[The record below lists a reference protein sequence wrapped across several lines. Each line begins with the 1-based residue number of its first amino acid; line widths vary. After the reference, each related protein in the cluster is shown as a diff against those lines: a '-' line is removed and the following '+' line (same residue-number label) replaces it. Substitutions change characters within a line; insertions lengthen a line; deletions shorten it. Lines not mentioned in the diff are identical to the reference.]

1 MTTGTPEELAGL
13 MPPQDLKS
21 VYRRT
26 PVDPKAVKSRW
37 WRRLLVVGSALAL
50 SAYAVYEM
58 WMVFAAGKITW
69 PEYIVMVLFAMTFCW
84 IALAC
89 STGLAGFYA
98 LRFGPKP
105 QWQTAPLTKKTV
117 VLMPTY
123 NEDPAR
129 IFAAIEAMASGIIEA
144 GEGEAFD
151 WFIIADTTN
160 PEVMLQEEEALLA
173 IRERLGDKARVF
185 YRRRRENLARKAGNV
200 ADFCRRWGRHYDH
213 MLVLDADSL
222 IAPDTLIQLARRMEA
237 NPDAGLIQTIPRLIR
252 GTTLVA
258 RVQQFATRIYG
269 PIVGTGLAWWV
280 DRDGNFW
287 GHNAIIRTSAFM
299 ECAGLPELP
308 GKAPFGGHILSHDF
322 VEAALLRRAGW
333 VVDIAWDL
341 DGSYEESP
349 PSLIDMAV
357 RDRRWCQGNLQ
368 HAKVLPTRGLSWVS
382 RMHMVTGIMSYLSSP
397 LWLLLVLAG
406 FALALQAQ
414 FIRPEYFPDTFSL
427 FPAWPVLDSERALW
441 LFAVTMLVLFAPKL
455 MGLALGLSDKS
466 LRQESGGAW
475 GLIKSFF
482 LEVILSAL
490 IAPVMMLI
498 HSGAVMSV
506 FLGADSGW
514 NPQRRDDGSLPWG
527 DVWRR
532 HRSHVAA
539 GVILAL
545 AAWYNSWQLLA
556 WLSPAILGMLLAVP
570 LSYYTASAKLGEY
583 FAERGWLRIPEE
595 AEAPAIEK
603 VLDQTL
609 PYYEERLAKAPTLET
624 LATDP
629 VMARRRLP
637 LIDAVA
643 PRKAGVVKGQDALVF
658 TKLSDT
664 TDPLEAFSFMDN
676 KEKAWLLST
685 PELYQRFVAM
695 TADKAVGAEV

>member
-1 MTTGTPEELAGL
+1 MRGTPEELAGA
-13 MPPQDLKS
+13 MPAQDLS
-21 VYRRT
+21 SLSHRQ
-26 PVDPKAVKSRW
+26 PQQPGAVRSRW
-37 WRRLLVVGSALAL
+37 WRRLLVVGGALVLA
-50 SAYAVYEM
+50 AYAIFEM
-58 WMVFAAGKITW
+58 WLVFDAGGVTW
-69 PEYIVMVLFAMTFCW
+69 PEYVVLVLFALTFSW

-89 STGLAGFYA
+89 TTGIAGFCVQ
-98 LRFGPKP
+98 RFGKAPN
-105 QWQTAPLTKKTV
+105 WLDAPLTGRTV

-129 IFAAIEAMASGIIEA
+129 IFAAIEVMAKGIIEA

-173 IRERLGDKARVF
+173 IRQRLGDKARIF
-185 YRRRRENLARKAGNV
+185 YRRRRENQARKAGNV
-200 ADFCRRWGRHYDH
+200 ADFCRRWGRHYHH

-222 IAPDTLIQLARRMEA
+222 MAPKTLIQLARRMEA
-237 NPDAGLIQTIPRLIR
+237 SPDTGLIQTIPRLIR
-252 GTTLVA
+252 GTTVVA

-269 PIVGTGLAWWV
+269 PMVGTGLAWWV

-299 ECAGLPELP
+299 ACAGLPELP

-368 HAKVLPTRGLSWVS
+368 HAKVLPAKGLSWVS
-382 RMHMVTGIMSYLSSP
+382 RLHMVTGIMSYLSSS

-414 FIRPEYFPDTFSL
+414 FIRPEYFPDSFSL
-427 FPAWPVLDSERALW
+427 FPAWPVLDAEKALW
-441 LFAVTMLVLFAPKL
+441 LFGVTLGVLFAPKI
-455 MGLALGLSDKS
+455 LGLVHS
-466 LRQESGGAW
+466 LLDGDCRRGCGGAW
-475 GLIKSFF
+475 RLLRSFV
-482 LEVILSAL
+482 LEVLVSAL

-498 HSGAVMSV
+498 HSGAVLAV
-506 FLGADSGW
+506 LLGADSGW
-514 NPQRRDDGSLPWG
+514 NPQRRDDGSLPWA

-532 HRSHVAA
+532 HRSHVAT
-539 GVILAL
+539 GLLLAV
-545 AAWYNSWQLLA
+545 AAWFNSWQLLA

-570 LSYYTASAKLGEY
+570 LSYYTAASGLGQ
-583 FAERGWLRIPEE
+583 RLKNKGWLQIPEE
-595 AEAPAIEK
+595 AQAPAIEMALEQILPWYQERLAQAPTLAVLANDPVLGRRRLGLIDPIAPRLPGQVK
-603 VLDQTL
+603 VLD
-609 PYYEERLAKAPTLET
+609 AM
-624 LATDP
+624 
-629 VMARRRLP
+629 V
-637 LIDAVA
+637 
-643 PRKAGVVKGQDALVF
+643 G
-658 TKLSDT
+658 TKLGDSQ
-664 TDPLEAFSFMDN
+664 DPAQALAFMDT
-676 KEKAWLLST
+676 KEQAWLLST
-685 PELYQRFVAM
+685 PALYQGFLALGAAVV
-695 TADKAVGAEV
+695 TAEA

>member
-1 MTTGTPEELAGL
+1 MQGTPEELAGL
-13 MPPQDLKS
+13 MPPQDLKQ
-21 VYRRT
+21 VYRRK
-26 PVDPKAVKSRW
+26 PVDPAAVKSRW
-37 WRRLLVVGSALAL
+37 WKRLLVVGSALVL
-50 SAYAVYEM
+50 SVYAVYEM

-69 PEYIVMVLFAMTFCW
+69 PEYIVMGLFALTFCW

-89 STGLAGFYA
+89 TTGIAGFYA
-98 LRFGPKP
+98 LRFGKKP
-105 QWQTAPLTKKTV
+105 QWLTSALTKKTV

-123 NEDPAR
+123 NEDPSR
-129 IFAAIEAMASGIIEA
+129 IFAAIEVMAKGIIDA

-173 IRERLGDKARVF
+173 IRERLGDKARVY

-222 IAPDTLIQLARRMEA
+222 IDHTTIIQLARRMEA

-252 GTTLVA
+252 GNTVVA

-287 GHNAIIRTSAFM
+287 GHNAIIRTCAFM
-299 ECAGLPELP
+299 EYAGLPDLP

-333 VVDIAWDL
+333 VIDIAWDL
-341 DGSYEESP
+341 EGSYEESP

-368 HAKVLPTRGLSWVS
+368 HTKVLPTRGLSWVS

-397 LWLLLVLAG
+397 LWLLLVLSG

-414 FIRPEYFPDTFSL
+414 FIRPEYFPDSFSL
-427 FPAWPVLDSERALW
+427 FPAWPVLDSERAVW
-441 LFAVTMLVLFAPKL
+441 LFVVTMVVLFAPKI
-455 MGLALGLSDKS
+455 MGLVLGLTDRD
-466 LRQESGGAW
+466 LRSKCGGAW

-482 LEVILSAL
+482 FEVILSAL

-506 FLGADSGW
+506 FLGGDSGW
-514 NPQRRDDGSLPWG
+514 NPQRRDDGSLPWE

-539 GVILAL
+539 GVILAI
-545 AAWYNSWQLLA
+545 AAAFNSWQLLA
-556 WLSPAILGMLLAVP
+556 WLSPAIIGMVLAVP
-570 LSYYTASAKLGEY
+570 LSYYTASSKVGEY
-583 FAERGWLRIPEE
+583 LKARGWLRIPEE
-595 AEAPAIEK
+595 NERPAIECELDK
-603 VLDQTL
+603 VL
-609 PYYEERLAKAPTLET
+609 PFYEERLASAPTLDV
-624 LATDP
+624 LAGDP
-629 VMARRRLP
+629 VLARRRIP
-637 LIDAVA
+637 LIDRVA
-643 PRKAGVVKGQDALVF
+643 PRKPGELKGQEAQVF

-664 TDPLEAFSFMDN
+664 KDPRQAFSFMND

-685 PELYQRFVAM
+685 PELYQRFVNM
-695 TADKAVGAEV
+695 TAENAVAAEV

>member
-173 IRERLGDKARVF
+173 IRERLGDKARIF

-308 GKAPFGGHILSHDF
+308 GKAPL
-322 VEAALLRRAGW
+322 AAISSATISW
-333 VVDIAWDL
+333 K
-341 DGSYEESP
+341 P
-349 PSLIDMAV
+349 PCCA
-357 RDRRWCQGNLQ
+357 
-368 HAKVLPTRGLSWVS
+368 
-382 RMHMVTGIMSYLSSP
+382 
-397 LWLLLVLAG
+397 
-406 FALALQAQ
+406 
-414 FIRPEYFPDTFSL
+414 
-427 FPAWPVLDSERALW
+427 
-441 LFAVTMLVLFAPKL
+441 
-455 MGLALGLSDKS
+455 
-466 LRQESGGAW
+466 
-475 GLIKSFF
+475 
-482 LEVILSAL
+482 
-490 IAPVMMLI
+490 APV
-498 HSGAVMSV
+498 
-506 FLGADSGW
+506 GW
-514 NPQRRDDGSLPWG
+514 W
-527 DVWRR
+527 
-532 HRSHVAA
+532 
-539 GVILAL
+539 I
-545 AAWYNSWQLLA
+545 
-556 WLSPAILGMLLAVP
+556 SPGIWM
-570 LSYYTASAKLGEY
+570 
-583 FAERGWLRIPEE
+583 
-595 AEAPAIEK
+595 APMK
-603 VLDQTL
+603 
-609 PYYEERLAKAPTLET
+609 R
-624 LATDP
+624 
-629 VMARRRLP
+629 ARRR
-637 LIDAVA
+637 
-643 PRKAGVVKGQDALVF
+643 
-658 TKLSDT
+658 
-664 TDPLEAFSFMDN
+664 
-676 KEKAWLLST
+676 
-685 PELYQRFVAM
+685 
-695 TADKAVGAEV
+695 